1 MSFYKLLCK
10 ADRFQWDDQATTMF
24 TQLKQYLKLLP
35 TLVPSRPKDILLLYM
50 VVTDVV
56 VSMVISVERPDASM
70 GV

>member
-1 MSFYKLLCK
+1 MPFNKLLCK
-10 ADRFQWDDQATTMF
+10 ADRFQWDDQATTTF

-50 VVTDVV
+50 AVIDAV
-56 VSMVISVERPDASM
+56 VSMVISVERPDAST